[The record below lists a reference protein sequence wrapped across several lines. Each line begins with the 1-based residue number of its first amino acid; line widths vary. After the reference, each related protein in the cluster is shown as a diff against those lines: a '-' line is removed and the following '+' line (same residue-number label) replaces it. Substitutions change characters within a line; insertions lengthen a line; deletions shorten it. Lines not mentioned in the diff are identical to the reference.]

1 MSDGRAGFQNGR
13 NDSLFW
19 HTYPVT
25 LPQLLVFNTVVTAL
39 YQLGRIQRA
48 TSALWRRGRGAS
60 QVLEGE
66 CRLEQALIRDKRWRN
81 LALMCISKNRQRY
94 NVTADNMEQLTNMM
108 GELGFHYI
116 LVDCPAG
123 IDLGFVNAI
132 TSAKE
137 AIVVT
142 TPEITSIR
150 DADRV
155 AGACGRLPSL

>member
-1 MSDGRAGFQNGR
+1 
-13 NDSLFW
+13 
-19 HTYPVT
+19 V
-25 LPQLLVFNTVVTAL
+25 
-39 YQLGRIQRA
+39 
-48 TSALWRRGRGAS
+48 

-94 NVTADNMEQLTNMM
+94 NVTAANMEQLTNMM
-108 GELGFHYI
+108 SELGFHYI

-132 TSAKE
+132 ASAKE
-137 AIVVT
+137 AVVVT

-155 AGACGRLPSL
+155 AGESRRLPPL

>member
-1 MSDGRAGFQNGR
+1 
-13 NDSLFW
+13 
-19 HTYPVT
+19 
-25 LPQLLVFNTVVTAL
+25 
-39 YQLGRIQRA
+39 
-48 TSALWRRGRGAS
+48 
-60 QVLEGE
+60 VLEGE

-108 GELGFHYI
+108 GDLGFQFI
-116 LVDCPAG
+116 LIDCPAG

-155 AGACGRLPSL
+155 AGA